1 LFESINTLEE
11 LKRIYRKASKFLHP
25 DMGGDNELMSL
36 LTMSYEIKKQAFEFD
51 YFSKVK
57 KEKNKTYS
65 NSKSFQVVKKGDKKI
80 VFLER
85 CFENEELLS
94 QSEKKFIHSLIQWL
108 ESEGFLTQKQFDVI
122 KDIYNR
128 KLSDKYGDSCE

>member
-1 LFESINTLEE
+1 
-11 LKRIYRKASKFLHP
+11 
-25 DMGGDNELMSL
+25 MGGDNELMSL
-36 LTMSYEIKKQAFEFD
+36 LTMSYEIKKQTFEFD

-65 NSKSFQVVKKGDKKI
+65 NSKSFQVVKKGDKKLT
-80 VFLER
+80 FLER

-94 QSEKKFIHSLIQWL
+94 QSETKFIHSLFQWL
-108 ESEGFLTQKQFDVI
+108 ECEGFLTQKQFDVI

-128 KLSDKYGDSCE
+128 KLSDKYGDTCE